1 MKDYNMNN
9 LRNIGIIGHSSS
21 GKTSLTEALL
31 FYSETTDRLGNI
43 EDGTTMSDFEQE
55 EKTRKISISASIN
68 PLEWSKIKINL
79 VDMPG
84 YFDFVGESIEGMRA
98 VDVGMI
104 VVCGVAGVQ
113 VGTEKAWDYCNRQ
126 SMPRTFFIN
135 KLDRDKDLLDRFKDR
150 ITINVTEFYRNPNMW
165 DNLRSNVIPY
175 LLKTTK
181 NKKLTIWSAGCSTGE
196 EPYSLAM
203 LLDDE
208 YPNTDWKILA
218 TDLDEFV
225 LKKSKAGR
233 YSSYQVNTLD
243 EKKKKKYLKEVPSSQ
258 ISSSEGFLSSETVF
272 EISPEL
278 KKKIEFKQHNLLEDK
293 FPTDIDLI
301 LCRNVVI
308 YFTEETK
315 SELYQRFSNSLW
327 HEGVLIIGNTEHIV
341 DYRSKGFEKMADWTF
356 NKVHGGN

>member
-1 MKDYNMNN
+1 MSNYEDLVSFFYK
-9 LRNIGIIGHSSS
+9 
-21 GKTSLTEALL
+21 KT
-31 FYSETTDRLGNI
+31 
-43 EDGTTMSDFEQE
+43 
-55 EKTRKISISASIN
+55 
-68 PLEWSKIKINL
+68 KINL
-79 VDMPG
+79 ALYKENQMKRRIETFISQEIGEVD
-84 YFDFVGESIEGMRA
+84 YND
-98 VDVGMI
+98 
-104 VVCGVAGVQ
+104 
-113 VGTEKAWDYCNRQ
+113 
-126 SMPRTFFIN
+126 FIN

-315 SELYQRFSNSLW
+315 SELYQRFSNSLR